1 MVRRA
6 QARPLRQIRGAP
18 AAATGGH
25 DPAEAG
31 WPWSIPAV
39 RHLLSNGLEPGPL
52 TVLVGENGS
61 GKSTL
66 VEAIAVAYGMSPEG
80 GSIGARHSTRVTES
94 PLHERLS
101 FVRNPGSARWGYFLR
116 AETMHGLYSYLEANP
131 GGPDPV
137 FHELSHGESFVAM
150 LAARFSSPGLY
161 LMDEPESALSFTNTL
176 ALVHLLEQMVA
187 DGTRQAIV
195 ATHSPI
201 LAAAPGAQ
209 VWELGSWGMRRTEW
223 SELALVSQWRRFLAD
238 PDRFLGD

>member
-1 MVRRA
+1 MA
-6 QARPLRQIRGAP
+6 KKAAARPLRAIRGEP
-18 AAATGGH
+18 AAG
-25 DPAEAG
+25 DC

-39 RHLLSNGLEPGPL
+39 RQLLADGLEPGAL
-52 TVLVGENGS
+52 TILVGENGS

-66 VEAIAVAYGMSPEG
+66 VEGIAVAYGMSPEG
-80 GSIGARHSTRVTES
+80 GSIGARHRTRATES
-94 PLHERLS
+94 PLPERLS

-201 LAAAPGAQ
+201 LAATPGAQ
-209 VWELGSWGMRRTEW
+209 VWELGSWGMRRTDW
-223 SELALVSQWRRFLAD
+223 SELALVGQWRRFLAD
-238 PDRFLGD
+238 PERFLGD